1 MSVNGAT
8 EKELAVGH
16 LVENGAMAVLV
27 ALSACHFMNDVV
39 ASLLP
44 AAYPMFKVWFNLSF
58 AKIGLI
64 TSAYQITASVLQPL
78 VGFYTDRK
86 PRPYSLAIGM
96 GFTLVGLV
104 GLGHAPNFPLLL
116 ASIALVGVGS
126 SVFHPEA
133 SRLARLTSGGRHG
146 FAQSLFQMG
155 GSLGSAVG
163 PLLAALIVLR
173 HGQASLTW
181 FGAVTLSSIMVLIY
195 LGAWQVRTGLAAFQ
209 RRAPRARTTEQAS
222 PRRIGFVMTIL
233 LALIFSKYFYL
244 SSLTNYYT
252 FYLIDK
258 FHLSIAAAQIYLF
271 VFLGS
276 VAAGTFIG
284 GPLGDRF
291 GRKYVIWGS
300 ILGVLPFTLVLPYV
314 GLGWTV
320 ALSVPIGLILS
331 SAFSAIVVYGQELM
345 PGKVGAV
352 SGLFFGLAFGMS
364 GIGAAALG
372 RLADVTSI
380 STVYH
385 VCSFLP
391 AIGLLAVFLPDIET
405 QRQRKAA

>member
-1 MSVNGAT
+1 MSVNGTAG
-8 EKELAVGH
+8 KELAADH
-16 LVENGAMAVLV
+16 PLENGVMAVLV
-27 ALSACHFMNDVV
+27 ALTLCHFMNDVV

-44 AAYPMFKVWFNLSF
+44 ATYPMFKIWFNLSF
-58 AKIGLI
+58 GQIGLI
-64 TSAYQITASVLQPL
+64 TFTYQVTASLLQPL
-78 VGFYTDRK
+78 VGLYTDRK
-86 PRPYSLAIGM
+86 PAPYSLAIGLA
-96 GFTLVGLV
+96 FTFVGLI
-104 GLGHAPNFPLLL
+104 GLGHAPNLLTLL
-116 ASIALVGVGS
+116 ASVALVGVGS

-133 SRLARLTSGGRHG
+133 SRLARLASGGRHG

-155 GSLGSAVG
+155 GSFGSAIG
-163 PLLAALIVLR
+163 PLCAALIVIR
-173 HGQASLTW
+173 HGQASLSW
-181 FGAVTLSSIMVLIY
+181 FAAVILVAIAVLTY
-195 LGAWQVRTGLAAFQ
+195 LGAWQVRVGVAAFA
-209 RRAPRARTTEQAS
+209 RRPRKGHDS
-222 PRRIGFVMTIL
+222 PQVTPRHVGVSMAIL
-233 LALIFSKYFYL
+233 LALVFSKFFYL

-258 FHLSIAAAQIYLF
+258 FHLSIPAAQVYLF

-314 GLGWTV
+314 GLAWTAV
-320 ALSVPIGLILS
+320 LSVPIGLILS
-331 SAFSAIVVYGQELM
+331 SAFPAIVVYGQELI
-345 PGKVGAV
+345 PGKVGAI

-372 RLADVTSI
+372 HLADVTSI
-380 STVYH
+380 GTVYR

-391 AIGLLAVFLPDIET
+391 AIGLLAVFLPDLET
-405 QRQRKAA
+405 PRRRKPA

>member
-8 EKELAVGH
+8 EKDLAVGR
-16 LVENGAMAVLV
+16 LVEHGAMGVLG
-27 ALSACHFMNDVV
+27 ALTVCHFMNDVV

-44 AAYPMFKVWFNLSF
+44 ATYPMFKIWFNLSF

-64 TSAYQITASVLQPL
+64 TFTYQATASVLQPL
-78 VGFYTDRK
+78 VGLYTDRK

-116 ASIALVGVGS
+116 ASIALIGVGS

-173 HGQASLTW
+173 YGQASLTW
-181 FGAVTLSSIMVLIY
+181 FGVVTLSSIMVLTY

-209 RRAPRARTTEQAS
+209 RRARRAPSVAQVNPRH
-222 PRRIGFVMTIL
+222 IGFAMTIL

-244 SSLTNYYT
+244 ASLTNYYT
-252 FYLIDK
+252 FYLIGK
-258 FHLSIAAAQIYLF
+258 FHLSIAAAQVYLF

-331 SAFSAIVVYGQELM
+331 SAFSAIVVYGQELI
-345 PGKVGAV
+345 PGKVGTV

-372 RLADVTSI
+372 RLADATSI
-380 STVYH
+380 ATVYH

-391 AIGLLAVFLPDIET
+391 AIGLLAVFLPDLDPP
-405 QRQRKAA
+405 RRRKSA